1 MRTLKYVI
9 KKREAI
15 TFPKSIEHDTFRYM
29 PLTSAGFVD
38 IWHDENGIRF
48 RCYGLS
54 TSLGLKANVK
64 KDTMVFEKLWGR
76 CL

>member
-1 MRTLKYVI
+1 
-9 KKREAI
+9 
-15 TFPKSIEHDTFRYM
+15 M